1 MHSLTL
7 KPTLINKMQ
16 EWYSFYWFSL
26 SALQKFEWANAYY
39 FYLFTLIPLLFF
51 LKWVFTSQRK
61 KYLTLS
67 LGKIETQYSLFNWLR
82 YLIPVFFVLGISA
95 LILAIARPQLQN
107 INNEK
112 YTEGIDIAL
121 GIDISESM
129 LAEDLNPNRLD
140 AAKNIAKDF
149 ISGRNNDRIALVAF
163 AGETSTLSP
172 LTTDYT
178 MLKETLT
185 GLNTSLIK
193 TSGTAIGLA
202 LASCINKL
210 RDVPGKSK
218 VVILISD
225 GDNTT
230 GEIDPNIALELAK
243 IFGIRIYSIAIGKNN
258 STEKIDE
265 ATLKNLAKGA
275 NGMFFRAADNQTLSQ
290 IFNQI
295 NTLEKT
301 KFKDTSIRDVSDY
314 YYIYL
319 NWSILFFLIA
329 LFLKNTFLGNLL
341 KD

>member
-1 MHSLTL
+1 
-7 KPTLINKMQ
+7 MQ

-26 SALQKFEWANAYY
+26 SALRKFEWANVFY
-39 FYLFTLIPLLFF
+39 FYLFALIPLLFF
-51 LKWVFTSQRK
+51 LKWVFSSQRK

-67 LGKIETQYSLFNWLR
+67 LGKIETQYSLFNWFR
-82 YLIPVFFVLGISA
+82 YLIPLFFVLGICA

-112 YTEGIDIAL
+112 YTEGIDIAI

-129 LAEDLNPNRLD
+129 LANDLNPNRLD

-258 STEKIDE
+258 NTEKIDE
-265 ATLKNLAKGA
+265 ATLKHLAKGT

-290 IFNQI
+290 IFKQI

-301 KFKDTSIRDVSDY
+301 KFKDTSIRDVSDF

-319 NWSILFFLIA
+319 NWSIVFFLIA
-329 LFLKNTFLGNLL
+329 FFLKNTFLGNLL